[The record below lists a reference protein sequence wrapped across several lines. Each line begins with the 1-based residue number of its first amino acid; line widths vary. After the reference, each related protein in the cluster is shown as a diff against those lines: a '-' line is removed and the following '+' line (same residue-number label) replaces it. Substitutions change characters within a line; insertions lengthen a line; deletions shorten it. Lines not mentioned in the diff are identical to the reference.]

1 MIKDTD
7 LIEVRNRNNGSTG
20 YTLDNNFHREFGYQE
35 TKKVP
40 FEELKR
46 LSYAPGGQYLLD
58 NYLVIENKEALDL
71 LNMQVEPEYFY
82 TEDKVKELLFKASY
96 DAFADFLDFAPNG
109 AIEIAKTIAIE
120 EEMPDMK
127 KREMLSERTG
137 FNITNAIMVNKIMN
151 DEEEKPAEAAKQRR
165 VPVEEEKTDTKA
177 EPKRR
182 IIVNEK

>member
-1 MIKDTD
+1 
-7 LIEVRNRNNGSTG
+7 
-20 YTLDNNFHREFGYQE
+20 
-35 TKKVP
+35 
-40 FEELKR
+40 
-46 LSYAPGGQYLLD
+46 
-58 NYLVIENKEALDL
+58 
-71 LNMQVEPEYFY
+71 
-82 TEDKVKELLFKASY
+82 
-96 DAFADFLDFAPNG
+96 
-109 AIEIAKTIAIE
+109 
-120 EEMPDMK
+120 MK